1 MSHLSLRSEARQ
13 TQTLTRRLQ
22 HAVRLLQLS
31 SLDYERELHET
42 AARNPFLDAEDDQ
55 CEAHAEP
62 AAPAQTWS
70 GDSPPSEAPIVV
82 SDEAAARESEHDAG
96 WERDSWVHAM
106 PSSRGSDASEGGVDP
121 MELMAAD
128 VALREHLHRQ
138 ANLLPLCERDR
149 LVLQT
154 VIESLD
160 DDGYLRLELGDI
172 ARALDLVPPADE
184 CELNTALRLVQ
195 SFEPAGIGARD
206 IAECLLLQLDQA
218 EIEDRSLARQILCE
232 HIDRLAQRDVAGL
245 ARRLHRSPEEV
256 HAACT
261 AIRRLDPRPGWR
273 LGRPDVQYI
282 APDVVVR
289 KTQGRWTAQLNP
301 AVVPR
306 VRLNRV
312 YADLFRQHRESRH
325 GELAVHLQEARW
337 TLRNIEQ
344 RFSTI
349 LAVSQA
355 IVGRQQL
362 FLEHGSFAMKPLG
375 LKDIADEVG
384 VHESTVCRVTNN
396 KYMATPS
403 GVYELKHF
411 FSRAMPMTS
420 GGACSAIAIRGVI
433 REMIDAEDARDP
445 LSDVDIAQRL
455 ARQGLTVARRTVTK
469 YRQMLKLPPVEQRRE
484 PPADL

>member
-13 TQTLTRRLQ
+13 TQTLTPRLQ
-22 HAVRLLQLS
+22 HAVRLLQMS

-42 AARNPFLDAEDDQ
+42 AARNPFLDAEDGH

-62 AAPAQTWS
+62 AQPAQTWA
-70 GDSPPSEAPIVV
+70 GDSPPRELPIVGP
-82 SDEAAARESEHDAG
+82 DEGAAREPEHDAP
-96 WERDSWVHAM
+96 WERDSWLHAM
-106 PSSRGSDASEGGVDP
+106 PSSHGGDSPDGGSNP
-121 MELMAAD
+121 MELMAA
-128 VALREHLHRQ
+128 VEGLGEHLHRQ
-138 ANLLPLCERDR
+138 ANVLPLSERDR
-149 LVLQT
+149 LILRT
-154 VIESLD
+154 LIESLD

-172 ARALDLVPPADE
+172 ARAVDLVPPAED

-195 SFEPAGIGARD
+195 SFDPAGIGARD
-206 IAECLLLQLDQA
+206 IAECLLLQLEQA
-218 EIEDRSLARQILCE
+218 EIEDRSLAREILCE
-232 HIDRLAQRDVAGL
+232 HIERLARRDVAGL

-256 HAACT
+256 HAACS

-273 LGRPDVQYI
+273 FGRPDVHYI
-282 APDVVVR
+282 VPDVVVR
-289 KTQGRWTAQLNP
+289 KTRGRWIAQLNP

-325 GELAVHLQEARW
+325 GELAAHLQEARW
-337 TLRNIEQ
+337 TLRNVEQ

-396 KYMATPS
+396 KYMATPG

-411 FSRAMPMTS
+411 FSRAMPMSS

-433 REMIDAEDARDP
+433 GEMIDGEDARDP
-445 LSDVDIAQRL
+445 LSDVDIAHRL

-469 YRQMLKLPPVEQRRE
+469 YRQMLKLPAIEQRRE
-484 PPADL
+484 PPADA